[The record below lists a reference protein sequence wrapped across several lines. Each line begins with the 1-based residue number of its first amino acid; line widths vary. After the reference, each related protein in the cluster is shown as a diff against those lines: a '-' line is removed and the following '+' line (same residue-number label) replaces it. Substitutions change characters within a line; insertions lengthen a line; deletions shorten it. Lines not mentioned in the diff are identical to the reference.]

1 MAVISERI
9 QYCFNKILSLSK
21 THFII
26 SDEVLKYIEE
36 KYGKDSDNYEQMK
49 KLLIE
54 MENKQELNIEE
65 KKNTE
70 DGLLFK
76 IMWIIFIITFPPAI
90 ILWFRFRR

>member
-1 MAVISERI
+1 VVTG
-9 QYCFNKILSLSK
+9 L
-21 THFII
+21 FIYAI
-26 SDEVLKYIEE
+26 VQKVKVNYMSDEVLKYIEE